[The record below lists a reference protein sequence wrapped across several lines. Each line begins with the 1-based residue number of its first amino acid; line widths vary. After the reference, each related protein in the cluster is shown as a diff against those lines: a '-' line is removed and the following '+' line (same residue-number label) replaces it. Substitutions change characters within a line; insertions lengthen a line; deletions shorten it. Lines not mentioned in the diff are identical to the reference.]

1 MNGSNS
7 DESNNRGISHGE
19 REKSWPEK
27 NSQLCSPQSSGF
39 TDTYITFR
47 KKIPAAMPLMSS
59 PVDSSSLLL
68 SPILLRPIRSL
79 STQNNFHGLP
89 SESDEEQ
96 RLSRQKIAAA
106 YQLPRAVAA
115 SKGCTILSTRTAID
129 RGSVDNSES
138 RSLMHM
144 SHKQGRRLSGILSQ
158 KSMDSSCLNHTAT
171 LGNLVQIR
179 NASLGHSD
187 PQISASVQSSSVRL
201 RRKDGN
207 HLSYASATNLGC
219 RRSLNASASP
229 ILARR
234 CLSPSRV
241 VVCPFPHGKTNPII
255 VPLRTNGSRTTPLAS
270 VQDSRR
276 WSLASLPSS
285 SGYGT
290 PGSNSAFSSEYSSQ
304 EQLCD
309 ILTDLRLSSAE
320 GSNEDFPGQNRP
332 RSRSLTNSTNF
343 GFDSICNVVVH
354 KTIYKERFPKA
365 KKQMEE
371 QLSRLIDENASL
383 SGFASLD
390 TTLRPESIC
399 LEDTWD
405 SSPNTSLSSLIN
417 RQSMITDSLDI
428 DFKMRLILDGA
439 ARFLHHQIVE
449 IANDCLSKSRDDL
462 TNASYF
468 SEISQRLEAVIA
480 EAHEKTSPESFAF
493 LSKIVK
499 HVLMIISRPARIL
512 ECLEFDPD
520 QFYHLLQETEGAV
533 REQLGAG
540 NARVPDLPQYI
551 ISKLG
556 LNKNLMSESTVDL
569 SERKQ
574 ILLFSDE
581 TRLAMEYEREL
592 RERRPPSEDN
602 YETIRLISNG
612 AYGAVYLVRHKET
625 RQRFALKRIKKQT
638 LLMRNQ
644 INQVYAERDILTFTD
659 NPFVVSFYGSF
670 ETRHHL
676 CMLMEYVEG
685 GDCAALLKKA
695 GTLPLDTAQLY
706 IAETVLAIDYLH
718 CYGIVHRDLKPDN
731 LLITAIGHIKL
742 TDFGLSKIG
751 LMNRATLLC
760 ENYVDISDTQ
770 QFMDKQLCGTPEY
783 IAPEVI
789 LRQGYGKPV
798 DWWALGIILYEFLI
812 GIVPFMADTPEHL
825 FAKIVNEET
834 EFPEG
839 EEALPMEAESLIKRL
854 LEKDP
859 VERLGTAGDA
869 QQLMNDPFFAG
880 LNFKSLLRQKAE
892 FVPQLEGEEDTSYF
906 DTRTDRYNHD
916 VDSGDED
923 NAPMF
928 GSFDTASPRHSVIST
943 ESINVAQV
951 TNFDSVRNTR
961 SDSNSFSHQFSGDFQ
976 ENKMDI
982 KYDFP
987 STATALLKRCFS
999 SQLQNNLF
1007 TSNSGTNETGCLN
1020 LVNLAEDSSIDASSF
1035 SECSRSVPSI
1045 DSFQNQKSNTSIS
1058 VLPRFSVTYE
1068 PGTTAISS
1076 CEKKELSPVTE
1087 SRVTSDSVIFDSGR
1101 SDEAINEQDCTL
1113 QLEIPKQS
1121 SPLLIHQSPGGS
1133 ASSASSFDGIP
1144 SNLLVNPTPISEQNF
1159 LFRAPIII
1167 KKGMKGFGFTIR
1179 SVRVYLGE
1187 QSDYYTIEHLVT
1199 KVEESSPAYQA
1210 GIRPNDLITH
1220 VNSQPVSNLTHP
1232 HLLHRLL
1239 AHGSELSLKTMPL
1252 SSTSIRQGAP
1262 RLMVGKLAR
1271 KKPRKPQYRVQLD
1284 KKTRKSSL
1292 FRRLSGKRTSN
1303 DIIPG
1308 SSSQKQTFI
1317 PRSASSQ
1324 DGIQLSNATATS
1336 STLTIGS
1343 TMNSN
1348 GSIFKRFSDANLPIK
1363 KEEKLISAS
1372 PLSLTCANRPSTL
1385 QGLKHKMAGMAHHLT
1400 TRKQISTPAA
1410 VSPLARDEIAFISRS
1425 PSPSQLSRNTSFTK
1439 FQNMQSETE

>member
-1 MNGSNS
+1 MTVEQRHFAWGA
-7 DESNNRGISHGE
+7 R
-19 REKSWPEK
+19 KSWPEK

-290 PGSNSAFSSEYSSQ
+290 PGSNSAFSNIRSERILAHLNFVNNPLKLISHYREKVVQSEYSSQ

-480 EAHEKTSPESFAF
+480 EAHEK
-493 LSKIVK
+493 LHLK
-499 HVLMIISRPARIL
+499 
-512 ECLEFDPD
+512 EFDPD

-676 CMLMEYVEG
+676 CMLMEYVE
-685 GDCAALLKKA
+685 A

-825 FAKIVNEET
+825 FAKIVNGQRRST
-834 EFPEG
+834 
-839 EEALPMEAESLIKRL
+839 PMEAESLIKRL

-869 QQLMNDPFFAG
+869 QQ
-880 LNFKSLLRQKAE
+880 
-892 FVPQLEGEEDTSYF
+892 GEEDTSYF

-951 TNFDSVRNTR
+951 TNFDSVKNTR

-1035 SECSRSVPSI
+1035 SECSR
-1045 DSFQNQKSNTSIS
+1045 
-1058 VLPRFSVTYE
+1058 
-1068 PGTTAISS
+1068 
-1076 CEKKELSPVTE
+1076 
-1087 SRVTSDSVIFDSGR
+1087 SGR

-1239 AHGSELSLKTMPL
+1239 AHGNNATFFNLNSSRCTTSYGWQAGQKETEKTAVSCPAG
-1252 SSTSIRQGAP
+1252 Q
-1262 RLMVGKLAR
+1262 
-1271 KKPRKPQYRVQLD
+1271 
-1284 KKTRKSSL
+1284 KTRKSSL

-1410 VSPLARDEIAFISRS
+1410 VSPLARDEIAFISRGL
-1425 PSPSQLSRNTSFTK
+1425 LSGLDWMMAHRGRLRHLMAN
-1439 FQNMQSETE
+1439 

>member
-1 MNGSNS
+1 MSG
-7 DESNNRGISHGE
+7 NNWPNELLKTGISHGE
-19 REKSWPEK
+19 HEGNCEEK
-27 NSQLCSPQSSGF
+27 NSQPMCSSQCSGF
-39 TDTYITFR
+39 TDTHITFR
-47 KKIPAAMPLMSS
+47 KKIPAVVPLVSS
-59 PVDSSSLLL
+59 PVDSPHSLLL

-79 STQNNFHGLP
+79 STQNNFCGLP
-89 SESDEEQ
+89 SEFDEEH
-96 RLSRQKIAAA
+96 RLSRQKIAAS
-106 YQLPRAVAA
+106 YQLPRTFAA
-115 SKGCTILSTRTAID
+115 SKGVTVLSTKTAVE
-129 RGSVDNSES
+129 RGSADNSEG
-138 RSLMHM
+138 RFLMQL
-144 SHKQGRRLSGILSQ
+144 SHKRGRCLSGMLSQ
-158 KSMDSSCLNHTAT
+158 KSMDFSCSNHTAT
-171 LGNLVQIR
+171 LGNLVRMR
-179 NASLGHSD
+179 NSSLGHSD
-187 PQISASVQSSSVRL
+187 PQISASVVQSSSVRL
-201 RRKDGN
+201 RRKDGI
-207 HLSYASATNLGC
+207 HPSYSSASSLGC
-219 RRSLNASASP
+219 HRSLNASASP

-234 CLSPSRV
+234 CRSPNRFAIF
-241 VVCPFPHGKTNPII
+241 PFPHGKTNPS
-255 VPLRTNGSRTTPLAS
+255 VVSLRTRTTPLAS
-270 VQDSRR
+270 AQDSRR
-276 WSLASLPSS
+276 WSVASLPSS

-332 RSRSLTNSTNF
+332 RSRSLTNSVNF
-343 GFDSICNVVVH
+343 GSDSTCSVVFH

-371 QLSRLIDENASL
+371 QLSQLIDENAPL
-383 SGFASLD
+383 SDVASLD
-390 TTLRPESIC
+390 TTLRPESIY
-399 LEDTWD
+399 LDDTWD
-405 SSPNTSLSSLIN
+405 GSPNTSLSSLIS
-417 RQSMITDSLDI
+417 RRSMLADNVESDPR
-428 DFKMRLILDGA
+428 MRLISDGA
-439 ARFLHHQIVE
+439 TRFLHHQIIEV
-449 IANDCLSKSRDDL
+449 ANDCLSKSKDDL

-493 LSKIVK
+493 LSKMVK

-540 NARVPDLPQYI
+540 DARVPDLPQYI

-556 LNKNLMSESTVDL
+556 LNKNLMSESTVD
-569 SERKQ
+569 
-574 ILLFSDE
+574 ILKGEPNSLFNDE
-581 TRLAMEYEREL
+581 TRSGVECQRDLH
-592 RERRPPSEDN
+592 ERRPPSEDD
-602 YETIRLISNG
+602 YETVRLISNG

-625 RQRFALKRIKKQT
+625 RQRFALKRMKKQT

-695 GTLPLDTAQLY
+695 GTLPLDAARLY

-718 CYGIVHRDLKPDN
+718 SYGIVHRDLKPDN

-760 ENYVDISDTQ
+760 ENYMDIADTQ
-770 QFMDKQLCGTPEY
+770 QFTDKQLCGTPEY

-798 DWWALGIILYEFLI
+798 DWWALGVILYEFLI

-825 FAKIVNEET
+825 FAKIVNEEA
-834 EFPEG
+834 EFPEE
-839 EEALPMEAESLIKRL
+839 EEALPTEAEFLIKRL

-859 VERLGTAGDA
+859 IERLGSAGGA

-906 DTRTDRYNHD
+906 DARTDRYNHD

-943 ESINVAQV
+943 ESVNVAQA
-951 TNFDSVRNTR
+951 TSFDSIKSTR
-961 SDSNSFSHQFSGDFQ
+961 SDSSSVSRQLSSDFY
-976 ENKMDI
+976 ENKMDT
-982 KYDFP
+982 KYDYP
-987 STATALLKRCFS
+987 LPAAVLLRRCFS
-999 SQLQNNLF
+999 SQLQNNLS
-1007 TSNSGTNETGCLN
+1007 TSSSEANETGYLN
-1020 LVNLAEDSSIDASSF
+1020 TGLSTDSSVDAF
-1035 SECSRSVPSI
+1035 GFPEYSRPVPI
-1045 DSFQNQKSNTSIS
+1045 AEGYQNQKGNTAAS
-1058 VLPRFSVTYE
+1058 LPRFSVTCE
-1068 PGTTAISS
+1068 PDTIRTSS
-1076 CEKKELSPVTE
+1076 CDKKELSPVTE
-1087 SRVTSDSVIFDSGR
+1087 LRPTSNLTIFDSNRDDGVI
-1101 SDEAINEQDCTL
+1101 SEQDRSL

-1121 SPLLIHQSPGGS
+1121 SPLLAQHSPAGS
-1133 ASSASSFDGIP
+1133 ASSASSFDGIS
-1144 SNLLVNPTPISEQNF
+1144 SNPLATPVVEQNF
-1159 LFRAPIII
+1159 QLKAPIII
-1167 KKGMKGFGFTIR
+1167 KKGPKGFGFTIR

-1199 KVEESSPAYQA
+1199 KVEEGSPAYKS

-1220 VNSQPVSNLTHP
+1220 VHSQPVSNLTHP
-1232 HLLHRLL
+1232 QLLHHLL
-1239 AHGSELSLKTMPL
+1239 AYGSELSLKTTPL
-1252 SSTSIRQGAP
+1252 SSTSIREGAP
-1262 RLMVGKLAR
+1262 RRTIGKLA
-1271 KKPRKPQYRVQLD
+1271 KKKLRKPQHRVQLE

-1292 FRRLSGKRTSN
+1292 LRRLSGKRVSN

-1308 SSSQKQTFI
+1308 SSSQKQTFM

-1324 DGIQLSNATATS
+1324 DGIQLGSTTASS
-1336 STLTIGS
+1336 STLAVIPM
-1343 TMNSN
+1343 MNSN
-1348 GSIFKRFSDANLPIK
+1348 GPVIKRFSDANLPVQ

-1372 PLSLTCANRPSTL
+1372 PLALKCANRPSTL
-1385 QGLKHKMAGMAHHLT
+1385 QGLKHKMTGMAQHLT
-1400 TRKQISTPAA
+1400 TCKQISTPAA
-1410 VSPLARDEIAFISRS
+1410 VSPLARDEIAFLSRS
-1425 PSPSQLSRNTSFTK
+1425 PSVKEYILHKTSKYT
-1439 FQNMQSETE
+1439 N

>member
-1 MNGSNS
+1 MNGSNWPN
-7 DESNNRGISHGE
+7 ELLKKGTSHGE
-19 REKSWPEK
+19 HEKNAEK
-27 NSQLCSPQSSGF
+27 NSQPLYSPQCSGL
-39 TDTYITFR
+39 TDTHITFR
-47 KKIPAAMPLMSS
+47 KKSS
-59 PVDSSSLLL
+59 PVDSPHSLLL

-79 STQNNFHGLP
+79 STQNNFYGLP
-89 SESDEEQ
+89 SEFDEEH
-96 RLSRQKIAAA
+96 RLSRQKIAAS
-106 YQLPRAVAA
+106 YQLPRTFAA
-115 SKGCTILSTRTAID
+115 SKSVTMLGSKTAVE
-129 RGSVDNSES
+129 RGSADNSES
-138 RSLMHM
+138 RFLMQK
-144 SHKQGRRLSGILSQ
+144 SHKRGRRLSGIFSQ
-158 KSMDSSCLNHTAT
+158 KSIDSSFSNHITT
-171 LGNLVQIR
+171 LGNLVRMR
-179 NASLGHSD
+179 NSSLGHSD

-201 RRKDGN
+201 RRKDGS
-207 HLSYASATNLGC
+207 HLSYSSASSLGC

-234 CLSPSRV
+234 CRSPNRLV
-241 VVCPFPHGKTNPII
+241 LFPIPHGKTNPGI
-255 VPLRTNGSRTTPLAS
+255 VPLRTSNSRTAPLAS
-270 VQDSRR
+270 AQDSRR
-276 WSLASLPSS
+276 WSVASLPSS

-309 ILTDLRLSSAE
+309 FVADLRLSSAE
-320 GSNEDFPGQNRP
+320 GSNEDFARQNRP
-332 RSRSLTNSTNF
+332 RSRSLTNSINF
-343 GFDSICNVVVH
+343 GFDSIYSVVDH

-371 QLSRLIDENASL
+371 QLSQLVDENAPL
-383 SGFASLD
+383 SGVTSLD
-390 TTLRPESIC
+390 TTLRPESIYV
-399 LEDTWD
+399 EDAWGG
-405 SSPNTSLSSLIN
+405 SPNTSLNSLIS
-417 RQSMITDSLDI
+417 RRSMMAENMEGDPR
-428 DFKMRLILDGA
+428 MRLISDGA
-439 ARFLHHQIVE
+439 TRFLHHQIVE
-449 IANDCLSKSRDDL
+449 VANDCLSKSRDDL

-468 SEISQRLEAVIA
+468 SEISQRLESVIA
-480 EAHEKTSPESFAF
+480 EAHEKTPPESFAF
-493 LSKIVK
+493 LSKMAK

-556 LNKNLMSESTVDL
+556 LNKNLMSESAVDI
-569 SERKQ
+569 SKGAQ
-574 ILLFSDE
+574 GSLFDDE
-581 TRLAMEYEREL
+581 TRLAMECDHEL
-592 RERRPPSEDN
+592 CKRRPPSEDD
-602 YETIRLISNG
+602 YETVRLISNG

-625 RQRFALKRIKKQT
+625 RQRFALKRMKKQT

-644 INQVYAERDILTFTD
+644 INQIYAERDILTFTD

-685 GDCAALLKKA
+685 GDCATLLKKA
-695 GTLPLDTAQLY
+695 GTLPLDAARLY

-718 CYGIVHRDLKPDN
+718 SYGIVHRDLKPDN

-760 ENYVDISDTQ
+760 ENYLDISDTQ
-770 QFMDKQLCGTPEY
+770 QFTDKQLCGTPEY

-825 FAKIVNEET
+825 FAKIVNEEA

-859 VERLGTAGDA
+859 IERLGSAGGA

-880 LNFKSLLRQKAE
+880 LNFKTLLRQKAE
-892 FVPQLEGEEDTSYF
+892 FVPQLEGDEDTSYF

-928 GSFDTASPRHSVIST
+928 GSFDTASPRHSVISA
-943 ESINVAQV
+943 ESFNVAQA
-951 TNFDSVRNTR
+951 TSFDSVKNTR
-961 SDSNSFSHQFSGDFQ
+961 SDSSSVSLQLSGDFN
-976 ENKMDI
+976 ENKMDT
-982 KYDFP
+982 KYD
-987 STATALLKRCFS
+987 LLPTTVLLRRCFS
-999 SQLQNNLF
+999 SQLQNNLS
-1007 TSNSGTNETGCLN
+1007 TSNNGTNETGCLN
-1020 LVNLAEDSSIDASSF
+1020 TVGLSTCASSDALSF
-1035 SECSRSVPSI
+1035 SEYSQSVPVI
-1045 DSFQNQKSNTSIS
+1045 EGYHNQKSNATTS
-1058 VLPRFSVTYE
+1058 LPRFSVTCE
-1068 PGTTAISS
+1068 PDATTVSS
-1076 CEKKELSPVTE
+1076 CDKKELSPVTE
-1087 SRVTSDSVIFDSGR
+1087 SRTASNLIIFDSSR
-1101 SDEAINEQDCTL
+1101 SDEAVSEHDRTL

-1121 SPLLIHQSPGGS
+1121 SPLLTHHSPAGS
-1133 ASSASSFDGIP
+1133 ASSASSVDGI
-1144 SNLLVNPTPISEQNF
+1144 STNPLGNATPTTGHNF
-1159 LFRAPIII
+1159 PLRAPIII
-1167 KKGMKGFGFTIR
+1167 KKGPKGFGFTIR

-1199 KVEESSPAYQA
+1199 KVEEGSPAYQS

-1220 VNSQPVSNLTHP
+1220 VHSQPVSNLTHP
-1232 HLLHRLL
+1232 QLLHHLL
-1239 AHGSELSLKTMPL
+1239 AYGNELSLKTIPL
-1252 SSTSIRQGAP
+1252 SSTSIREGAP
-1262 RLMVGKLAR
+1262 RRTVGKLA
-1271 KKPRKPQYRVQLD
+1271 KKKLRKPQHRVQLE
-1284 KKTRKSSL
+1284 KKARKSSL
-1292 FRRLSGKRTSN
+1292 LRRLSGKRASN

-1308 SSSQKQTFI
+1308 SSSQKQTFM

-1324 DGIQLSNATATS
+1324 DGIQLSSVIASS
-1336 STLTIGS
+1336 STLAVVPTVG
-1343 TMNSN
+1343 SN
-1348 GSIFKRFSDANLPIK
+1348 GCVFQRLSDASSPIK

-1372 PLSLTCANRPSTL
+1372 PLALACANRPSTL
-1385 QGLKHKMAGMAHHLT
+1385 QGLKHKMTGMAHHLT
-1400 TRKQISTPAA
+1400 TRKQLSTPVA
-1410 VSPLARDEIAFISRS
+1410 VSPLARDKVAFISRS
-1425 PSPSQLSRNTSFTK
+1425 PSPSQLSRNASYTK
-1439 FQNMQSETE
+1439 LQNIQPEAK

>member
-1 MNGSNS
+1 MNDSNWPNDLS
-7 DESNNRGISHGE
+7 EKGITHE
-19 REKSWPEK
+19 EHEKSWAEK
-27 NSQLCSPQSSGF
+27 NSQSMCSPQFSGF
-39 TDTYITFR
+39 TDTHIIFR
-47 KKIPAAMPLMSS
+47 KKVPAVAPLMSS
-59 PVDSSSLLL
+59 PVDSPHSLLL

-79 STQNNFHGLP
+79 STQNNFYGLP
-89 SESDEEQ
+89 SEYDEEH
-96 RLSRQKIAAA
+96 RLSRQKIAGS
-106 YQLPRAVAA
+106 YQLPRTFAA
-115 SKGCTILSTRTAID
+115 SKGTTVPGTKTAID
-129 RGSVDNSES
+129 RGSADNSES
-138 RSLMHM
+138 RIVMQM
-144 SHKQGRRLSGILSQ
+144 SHKRRRRLSGMLSQ
-158 KSMDSSCLNHTAT
+158 KSMDSSYSNHNTT
-171 LGNLVQIR
+171 VGNLVRMR
-179 NASLGHSD
+179 NSSLGHSD

-201 RRKDGN
+201 QRKDRN
-207 HLSYASATNLGC
+207 HLSYSSASSLGC

-234 CLSPSRV
+234 CRSPSRFV
-241 VVCPFPHGKTNPII
+241 LFPFSQAKTNPII
-255 VPLRTNGSRTTPLAS
+255 VPFRTNGSRTAPLAPA
-270 VQDSRR
+270 QDNRR
-276 WSLASLPSS
+276 WSVASLPSS

-332 RSRSLTNSTNF
+332 RSRSLTNSINF
-343 GFDSICNVVVH
+343 GSDSTCSVVVH

-371 QLSRLIDENASL
+371 QLTLFIDENATL
-383 SGFASLD
+383 SGIASLD

-399 LEDTWD
+399 LEDPWD
-405 SSPNTSLSSLIN
+405 GSSNTSLSSLISRRSVMVDN
-417 RQSMITDSLDI
+417 LESDPR
-428 DFKMRLILDGA
+428 MRLISDGA
-439 ARFLHHQIVE
+439 TRFLHHQIVE
-449 IANDCLSKSRDDL
+449 IANDCLSKSKDDL

-468 SEISQRLEAVIA
+468 SEISQRLEAVVA

-493 LSKIVK
+493 LSKMVK

-520 QFYHLLQETEGAV
+520 QFYHFLQETEGAV

-556 LNKNLMSESTVDL
+556 LNKNLMSELKVDI
-569 SERKQ
+569 SKEKHSS
-574 ILLFSDE
+574 LFDND
-581 TRLAMEYEREL
+581 TRLAVDCEREL
-592 RERRPPSEDN
+592 CERRPPCEDD

-625 RQRFALKRIKKQT
+625 RQRFALKRMKKQT

-685 GDCAALLKKA
+685 GDCAALLKKT
-695 GTLPLDTAQLY
+695 GTLPLDAARLY
-706 IAETVLAIDYLH
+706 LAETVLAIDYLH
-718 CYGIVHRDLKPDN
+718 SYGIVHRDLKPDN
-731 LLITAIGHIKL
+731 LLITAVGHIKL

-760 ENYVDISDTQ
+760 ENYNDISDTQ

-812 GIVPFMADTPEHL
+812 GIVPFIADTPEHL
-825 FAKIVNEET
+825 FAKIVNEEI

-839 EEALPMEAESLIKRL
+839 EEALSMEAESLIMRL

-859 VERLGTAGDA
+859 VERLGSAGGA

-906 DTRTDRYNHD
+906 DARTDRYNHD

-923 NAPMF
+923 NTPMF
-928 GSFDTASPRHSVIST
+928 GSFDTASPRHSVICT
-943 ESINVAQV
+943 ESNNMTQA
-951 TNFDSVRNTR
+951 TSSNGLKNTR
-961 SDSNSFSHQFSGDFQ
+961 SDSISVSRQLSGDFH

-982 KYDFP
+982 KHDCP
-987 STATALLKRCFS
+987 LPAAALRKRCFS
-999 SQLQNNLF
+999 SQLQNNLS
-1007 TSNSGTNETGCLN
+1007 TSSSGTNETGDLN
-1020 LVNLAEDSSIDASSF
+1020 IVGLSADSSVDVSF
-1035 SECSRSVPSI
+1035 AEYSRPVPTT
-1045 DSFQNQKSNTSIS
+1045 DSYQNQKSNAVTSP
-1058 VLPRFSVTYE
+1058 LPRFSVTCE
-1068 PGTTAISS
+1068 PDTNTITPSD
-1076 CEKKELSPVTE
+1076 KKLSPVTE
-1087 SRVTSDSVIFDSGR
+1087 ARPLSDLIVFDSTR
-1101 SDEAINEQDCTL
+1101 SDEAISEHYRTL
-1113 QLEIPKQS
+1113 QLEIPKHS
-1121 SPLLIHQSPGGS
+1121 SPLITQHSPAGS
-1133 ASSASSFDGIP
+1133 ASSASSFDGIS
-1144 SNLLVNPTPISEQNF
+1144 SNSQVNAAPLTEQNF
-1159 LFRAPIII
+1159 QLKAPAII
-1167 KKGMKGFGFTIR
+1167 KKGPKGFGFTIR

-1199 KVEESSPAYQA
+1199 KVEEGSPAYES

-1220 VNSQPVSNLTHP
+1220 VHSQPVSNLTHP
-1232 HLLHRLL
+1232 QLLHRLL
-1239 AHGSELSLKTMPL
+1239 AYGNELSLKTTPL
-1252 SSTSIRQGAP
+1252 SSTSIREGAP
-1262 RLMVGKLAR
+1262 RRTIGKLA
-1271 KKPRKPQYRVQLD
+1271 KKKLRRPQHRVQLE

-1292 FRRLSGKRTSN
+1292 LRRLSGKRASN

-1308 SSSQKQTFI
+1308 SSSQKQTFM

-1324 DGIQLSNATATS
+1324 DGIQLSSAATS
-1336 STLTIGS
+1336 SSALAVVPTMGS
-1343 TMNSN
+1343 V
-1348 GSIFKRFSDANLPIK
+1348 FKRLSDVSLPIK
-1363 KEEKLISAS
+1363 KEEKVISAS
-1372 PLSLTCANRPSTL
+1372 PLALTCANRPSTL

-1400 TRKQISTPAA
+1400 AAKQISTPAV
-1410 VSPLARDEIAFISRS
+1410 VSPLARDEIAFNSRP
-1425 PSPSQLSRNTSFTK
+1425 PSPSHLSRNASFK
-1439 FQNMQSETE
+1439 KLRNVQPEAK

>member
-1 MNGSNS
+1 MVRVRNS
-7 DESNNRGISHGE
+7 
-19 REKSWPEK
+19 
-27 NSQLCSPQSSGF
+27 
-39 TDTYITFR
+39 
-47 KKIPAAMPLMSS
+47 
-59 PVDSSSLLL
+59 
-68 SPILLRPIRSL
+68 
-79 STQNNFHGLP
+79 
-89 SESDEEQ
+89 
-96 RLSRQKIAAA
+96 
-106 YQLPRAVAA
+106 
-115 SKGCTILSTRTAID
+115 
-129 RGSVDNSES
+129 
-138 RSLMHM
+138 
-144 SHKQGRRLSGILSQ
+144 
-158 KSMDSSCLNHTAT
+158 
-171 LGNLVQIR
+171 
-179 NASLGHSD
+179 SLGHSD
-187 PQISASVQSSSVRL
+187 PQISASVQSSSNL
-201 RRKDGN
+201 RRKDGS
-207 HLSYASATNLGC
+207 HLSCSSTSNLGY

-229 ILARR
+229 ILARKCR
-234 CLSPSRV
+234 SPSRV
-241 VVCPFPHGKTNPII
+241 VLCPFLHGKTNPVA
-255 VPLRTNGSRTTPLAS
+255 VPLRTNSSRTTSLAS
-270 VQDSRR
+270 AQDNRR
-276 WSLASLPSS
+276 WSVASLPSS

-290 PGSNSAFSSEYSSQ
+290 PGSISAFSSEYSSQ

-320 GSNEDFPGQNRP
+320 GSNEDFLGQIRP
-332 RSRSLTNSTNF
+332 RSRSLTNSVNF
-343 GFDSICNVVVH
+343 GSDSTNNVVVH

-371 QLSRLIDENASL
+371 QLTQFINENALL
-383 SGFASLD
+383 SGVASLD

-405 SSPNTSLSSLIN
+405 SSPNTSLSSLIS
-417 RQSMITDSLDI
+417 RRSMIADNLDGDSKI
-428 DFKMRLILDGA
+428 RLISDGA
-439 ARFLHHQIVE
+439 VRFLHHQIVE

-480 EAHEKTSPESFAF
+480 EAHGKTSPESFAL
-493 LSKIVK
+493 LSKMVK

-520 QFYHLLQETEGAV
+520 QFYHLLEETEGAV

-556 LNKNLMSESTVDL
+556 LNKNLMSDSTIDL
-569 SERKQ
+569 SEGKQ
-574 ILLFSDE
+574 GSLFNDE
-581 TRLAMEYEREL
+581 TRLAVEYEREL
-592 RERRPPSEDN
+592 CERRPPAEDD

-625 RQRFALKRIKKQT
+625 RQRFALKRMKKQT

-695 GTLPLDTAQLY
+695 GTLPLDTARLY
-706 IAETVLAIDYLH
+706 IAETVLAVDYLH
-718 CYGIVHRDLKPDN
+718 SYGIVHRDLKPDN

-760 ENYVDISDTQ
+760 ENYIDISDTQ

-812 GIVPFMADTPEHL
+812 GIVPFMADTPEYL
-825 FAKIVNEET
+825 FAKIVSEEA

-859 VERLGTAGDA
+859 VERIGATGGA
-869 QQLMNDPFFAG
+869 QQLMNDSFFAG

-892 FVPQLEGEEDTSYF
+892 FVPELKGEEDTSYF
-906 DTRTDRYNHD
+906 DARTDRYNHD

-928 GSFDTASPRHSVIST
+928 GFFDTASPRHSVIST
-943 ESINVAQV
+943 ESVNMAQV
-951 TNFDSVRNTR
+951 ANFDNVKNSR
-961 SDSNSFSHQFSGDFQ
+961 SDSSSVSCQLSGDIH
-976 ENKMDI
+976 ENKTML
-982 KYDFP
+982 F
-987 STATALLKRCFS
+987 KRCFP
-999 SQLQNNLF
+999 SQLPNNLF
-1007 TSNSGTNETGCLN
+1007 TSSNGTNEVGCLSAID
-1020 LVNLAEDSSIDASSF
+1020 LSVDSSVDASNF
-1035 SECSRSVPSI
+1035 SEYSRLVPSI
-1045 DSFQNQKSNTSIS
+1045 DSYQNQKRKASTSP
-1058 VLPRFSVTYE
+1058 LPRFSVTYE
-1068 PGTTAISS
+1068 SDATTINS
-1076 CEKKELSPVTE
+1076 CDKKELSPVTE
-1087 SRVTSDSVIFDSGR
+1087 SRAASDLVIFDSSR
-1101 SDEAINEQDCTL
+1101 NDEAFNKQDHIL

-1121 SPLLIHQSPGGS
+1121 SPLIIQQSPAGS
-1133 ASSASSFDGIP
+1133 ASSASSLDGIS
-1144 SNLLVNPTPISEQNF
+1144 SNTLVSATPVTEQNF
-1159 LFRAPIII
+1159 LLRAPIII
-1167 KKGMKGFGFTIR
+1167 RKGIQGFGFTIR

-1199 KVEESSPAYQA
+1199 KVEEGSPAYQA

-1220 VNSQPVSNLTHP
+1220 VHSQPVSNLTHP
-1232 HLLHRLL
+1232 QLLHRLL
-1239 AHGSELSLKTMPL
+1239 AHGNELSLKTMPL
-1252 SSTSIRQGAP
+1252 SSTSIREGAP
-1262 RLMVGKLAR
+1262 RRTVGKLAR
-1271 KKPRKPQYRVQLD
+1271 KKPRKSQHRVQLE
-1284 KKTRKSSL
+1284 KKNRKSSL

-1308 SSSQKQTFI
+1308 SSSQKQTFM

-1324 DGIQLSNATATS
+1324 DGIQLSNTTVAS
-1336 STLTIGS
+1336 STLAIVPTMGS
-1343 TMNSN
+1343 T
-1348 GSIFKRFSDANLPIK
+1348 GSMFKRLSDASLPVK
-1363 KEEKLISAS
+1363 KKEKLISAS
-1372 PLSLTCANRPSTL
+1372 PLALACANRPSTL
-1385 QGLKHKMAGMAHHLT
+1385 EALL
-1400 TRKQISTPAA
+1400 
-1410 VSPLARDEIAFISRS
+1410 
-1425 PSPSQLSRNTSFTK
+1425 
-1439 FQNMQSETE
+1439 

>member
-1 MNGSNS
+1 MSGSNWPN
-7 DESNNRGISHGE
+7 ELLKTGISHGE
-19 REKSWPEK
+19 HERSCEEK
-27 NSQLCSPQSSGF
+27 NSQPMCSSQCSGF
-39 TDTYITFR
+39 TDTHITFR
-47 KKIPAAMPLMSS
+47 KKIPAVMPLVSS
-59 PVDSSSLLL
+59 PVDSSHSLLL

-79 STQNNFHGLP
+79 STQNNFYGLP
-89 SESDEEQ
+89 SEFDEEH
-96 RLSRQKIAAA
+96 RLSRQKIAAS
-106 YQLPRAVAA
+106 YQLPRTFAA
-115 SKGCTILSTRTAID
+115 SKGITVLSTKTAVE
-129 RGSVDNSES
+129 RGSTDNSEG
-138 RSLMHM
+138 RFLMQI
-144 SHKQGRRLSGILSQ
+144 SHKRGRRLSGMLNQ
-158 KSMDSSCLNHTAT
+158 KSMDFSCPNHTAT
-171 LGNLVQIR
+171 LGNLVRMR
-179 NASLGHSD
+179 NSSLGHSD
-187 PQISASVQSSSVRL
+187 PQISASVVQSSSVRL

-207 HLSYASATNLGC
+207 HPSYSSASSLGC
-219 RRSLNASASP
+219 HRSLNASASP

-234 CLSPSRV
+234 CRSPNRFV
-241 VVCPFPHGKTNPII
+241 IFPFPHGKTNPS
-255 VPLRTNGSRTTPLAS
+255 VVSLRTRTTPLAS
-270 VQDSRR
+270 AQDSRR

-332 RSRSLTNSTNF
+332 RSRSLTNSVNF
-343 GFDSICNVVVH
+343 GSDSTCSVVVH

-371 QLSRLIDENASL
+371 QLSQLIDENALL
-383 SGFASLD
+383 SDVASLD

-405 SSPNTSLSSLIN
+405 GSPNTSLSSLIS
-417 RQSMITDSLDI
+417 RRSMMTDNMESDPR
-428 DFKMRLILDGA
+428 MRLISDGA
-439 ARFLHHQIVE
+439 TRFLHHQIVE
-449 IANDCLSKSRDDL
+449 IANDCLSKSKDDL

-493 LSKIVK
+493 LSKMVK

-556 LNKNLMSESTVDL
+556 LNKNLMSESAVDIL
-569 SERKQ
+569 KGEPN
-574 ILLFSDE
+574 LLFNDE
-581 TRLAMEYEREL
+581 THLGVECQRDLY
-592 RERRPPSEDN
+592 ERRPPSEDD
-602 YETIRLISNG
+602 YETVRLISNG

-625 RQRFALKRIKKQT
+625 RQRFALKRMKKQT

-695 GTLPLDTAQLY
+695 GTLPLDAARLY

-718 CYGIVHRDLKPDN
+718 SYGIVHRDLKPDN

-760 ENYVDISDTQ
+760 ENYLDIADTQ
-770 QFMDKQLCGTPEY
+770 QFTDKQLCGTPEY

-798 DWWALGIILYEFLI
+798 DWWALGVILYEFLI

-825 FAKIVNEET
+825 FAKIVNEEA
-834 EFPEG
+834 EFPEE
-839 EEALPMEAESLIKRL
+839 EEALPTEAESLIKRL

-859 VERLGTAGDA
+859 VERLGSAGGA

-906 DTRTDRYNHD
+906 DARTDRYNHD

-943 ESINVAQV
+943 ESINVAQAIS
-951 TNFDSVRNTR
+951 FDSIKSAR
-961 SDSNSFSHQFSGDFQ
+961 SDSSAVSRQLSGDFY
-976 ENKMDI
+976 ENKMDT
-982 KYDFP
+982 KYDYP
-987 STATALLKRCFS
+987 LPAAVLLRRCFS
-999 SQLQNNLF
+999 SQLQNNLS
-1007 TSNSGTNETGCLN
+1007 TSSSEANETGYLN
-1020 LVNLAEDSSIDASSF
+1020 TGLSTDSSVDAF
-1035 SECSRSVPSI
+1035 GFPEYSRPLPI
-1045 DSFQNQKSNTSIS
+1045 AEGYQNQKGNTAAS
-1058 VLPRFSVTYE
+1058 LPRFSVTCE
-1068 PGTTAISS
+1068 PDTFPTSS
-1076 CEKKELSPVTE
+1076 CDKKELSPVTE
-1087 SRVTSDSVIFDSGR
+1087 SRQASDLTIFDSNR
-1101 SDEAINEQDCTL
+1101 SDGVISEQDRSL

-1121 SPLLIHQSPGGS
+1121 SPLLTQHSPAGS
-1133 ASSASSFDGIP
+1133 ASSASSFDGISSIPLATP
-1144 SNLLVNPTPISEQNF
+1144 S
-1159 LFRAPIII
+1159 
-1167 KKGMKGFGFTIR
+1167 
-1179 SVRVYLGE
+1179 
-1187 QSDYYTIEHLVT
+1187 
-1199 KVEESSPAYQA
+1199 

-1220 VNSQPVSNLTHP
+1220 VHSQPVSNLTHP
-1232 HLLHRLL
+1232 QLLHHLL
-1239 AHGSELSLKTMPL
+1239 AYGSELSLKTMPL
-1252 SSTSIRQGAP
+1252 SSTSIREGAP
-1262 RLMVGKLAR
+1262 RRTIGKLA
-1271 KKPRKPQYRVQLD
+1271 KKKLRKPQHRVQLE

-1292 FRRLSGKRTSN
+1292 LRRLSGKRVSN

-1308 SSSQKQTFI
+1308 SSSQKQTFM

-1324 DGIQLSNATATS
+1324 DGIQLSSTTASS
-1336 STLTIGS
+1336 STLAIIPM
-1343 TMNSN
+1343 MNSN
-1348 GSIFKRFSDANLPIK
+1348 GPVIKRFSDASLPVQ

-1372 PLSLTCANRPSTL
+1372 LLALKCGNRPSTL
-1385 QGLKHKMAGMAHHLT
+1385 QGLKHKMTGMAQHLT
-1400 TRKQISTPAA
+1400 TSKQISTPAA
-1410 VSPLARDEIAFISRS
+1410 VSPLARDEIAF
-1425 PSPSQLSRNTSFTK
+1425 LSRLLLQFKSPRWFDFKMQRIVFCTSF
-1439 FQNMQSETE
+1439 E